1 MIVALGSIRGAP
13 GVTSWAVLL
22 AAAWPPEF
30 QIERVVLEADPAGGV
45 LGARYGLGVE
55 PGVAAFLASLR
66 RNDAELLD
74 VEPFARMVDNH
85 VWVMPEPETGEHRPG
100 GLGGGVRCD
109 RHAPRRRSKDLVR
122 RCGPARRDE
131 SCAQA
136 GRRLGTHRAPSS
148 DHEARTWCRY
158 PCMSRACGDDARRLR
173 CSCAARHRS
182 PSTTSR
188 SSTRA
193 RRGGASTRETTSYRA
208 PASRSADG
216 VPGERGR
223 GARHSMSPTV
233 QRR

>member
-85 VWVMPEPETGEHRPG
+85 VWV
-100 GLGGGVRCD
+100 
-109 RHAPRRRSKDLVR
+109 
-122 RCGPARRDE
+122 
-131 SCAQA
+131 
-136 GRRLGTHRAPSS
+136 
-148 DHEARTWCRY
+148 
-158 PCMSRACGDDARRLR
+158 DA
-173 CSCAARHRS
+173 
-182 PSTTSR
+182 
-188 SSTRA
+188 
-193 RRGGASTRETTSYRA
+193 
-208 PASRSADG
+208 
-216 VPGERGR
+216 
-223 GARHSMSPTV
+223 
-233 QRR
+233 